1 MELWVCPLFR
11 GWVRVRSSTRKSQD
25 SPVISFPAL
34 GWGRAFSDLP
44 LLGLFTPKHRTLLGA
59 ECWSSPRGRERT
71 HSMCVPLQHLGCFS
85 VARGDGWAR
94 VISQA
99 LPPQLP
105 EDGLSVIFSVLK

>member
-1 MELWVCPLFR
+1 MKSAT
-11 GWVRVRSSTRKSQD
+11 GKSQD
-25 SPVISFPAL
+25 SAVIPFPAL
-34 GWGRAFSDLP
+34 GWGRAFSNLP

-59 ECWSSPRGRERT
+59 ECWSSPRGRESTEHMWPCAAPRV
-71 HSMCVPLQHLGCFS
+71 SP

-105 EDGLSVIFSVLK
+105 EDGLRVIFSVLK